1 MNQVKHL
8 AVIMDGNRRWAKRRG
23 IPTHLGHRAGKV
35 ALEKLVRACKKR
47 DIEYVTVFG
56 FSTEN
61 WKRSK
66 IEVAALMNVMLEAI
80 EEYANLLKEENIA
93 LKIIGDIED
102 FPTKLKSKL
111 LQVVLDT
118 KKNNSGVLTLA
129 LSYGGRNEIVRTI
142 NDMKTKTVSEKS
154 FNDAL
159 DTAELPDPD
168 LVIRTGGVMR
178 LSGFLPWQTTYSELY
193 FTKTLWPDFSSRNLD
208 NALRAF
214 TNRQRN
220 FGK

>member
-35 ALEKLVRACKKR
+35 ALEKFVRACKKR
-47 DIEYVTVFG
+47 NIKYITVFG

-66 IEVAALMNVMLEAI
+66 MEVAALMNVMLEAI
-80 EEYANLLKEENIA
+80 EEYANLLKEEDIS
-93 LKIIGDIED
+93 LKIIGNIED
-102 FPTKLKSKL
+102 FPAKLKSKL

-118 KKNNSGVLTLA
+118 KNNDSGVLTLA
-129 LSYGGRNEIVRTI
+129 LGYGGRDEIVRTI
-142 NDMKTKTVSEKS
+142 NGLKTKTVSEKS

-159 DTAELPDPD
+159 DTAGLPNPD

-178 LSGFLPWQTTYSELY
+178 LSGFLPWQITYSELY

>member
-1 MNQVKHL
+1 MSQVNHL

-23 IPTHLGHRAGKV
+23 LPTHLGHRAGKV

-47 DIEYVTVFG
+47 DIKYITVFG

-80 EEYANLLKEENIA
+80 DEYANLLKEENISFQ
-93 LKIIGDIED
+93 IIGNIED
-102 FPTKLKSKL
+102 FPAKLKTKL
-111 LQVVLDT
+111 LQIVSDT
-118 KKNNSGVLTLA
+118 KNNHSGILTLA
-129 LSYGGRNEIVRTI
+129 LSYGGRDEIVRAA
-142 NDMKTKTVSEKS
+142 NRLKTKTVSEKS
-154 FNDAL
+154 FGEAL

-193 FTKTLWPDFSSRNLD
+193 FTSTLWPDFSSRNLD
-208 NALRAF
+208 NALKSFA
-214 TNRQRN
+214 NRQRN